1 MDIHVESAAAALE
14 KCWQLIRE
22 GKADLFRGQTQD
34 WPKLI
39 PSLYRTSGD
48 ERAAVLGELE
58 YFKDWAQHIPQ
69 MAVYGGDDTALTAI
83 AQHYGIPT
91 TFLDLTTNPEIAVLF
106 AKSSTGAERSDEAVI
121 YCFLEAGRKS
131 VAVARLIRI
140 NIDNLWRLE
149 AQRGLFLD
157 FLEESLIDT
166 LRARAIRIHFP
177 SEFLAAEERTRLYPV
192 RKSALESII
201 DQWVYRRQ
209 IERLT
214 TEVFKGA
221 KYKMVV
227 RRKTY
232 PGVFRWRTM
241 PELYADWIEYESAW
255 VFPPVESV
263 LQRQATYLGN

>member
-1 MDIHVESAAAALE
+1 
-14 KCWQLIRE
+14 
-22 GKADLFRGQTQD
+22 
-34 WPKLI
+34 
-39 PSLYRTSGD
+39 
-48 ERAAVLGELE
+48 
-58 YFKDWAQHIPQ
+58 

-121 YCFLEAGRKS
+121 YCFLEAGLKS

-201 DQWVYRRQ
+201 DQWVFRASTPKSAAQKKFTGPLILLSVPPHPIRLPPR
-209 IERLT
+209 ERNL
-214 TEVFKGA
+214 GD
-221 KYKMVV
+221 
-227 RRKTY
+227 RK
-232 PGVFRWRTM
+232 
-241 PELYADWIEYESAW
+241 
-255 VFPPVESV
+255 
-263 LQRQATYLGN
+263 